1 MLHVFMSN
9 LLECTCIFYWAPNYW
24 NSNSGK
30 ILFFFSSC
38 TFYMYMYIYIYKLS
52 IKVMW
57 VADDRKYSDVKQ
69 YLYCNELT
77 NQLKQTHSLFII
89 VVYETIDRI
98 LLWRMFCEVWKSGE
112 TRNSQIFSLP
122 CVFQSLSETRNP

>member
-1 MLHVFMSN
+1 
-9 LLECTCIFYWAPNYW
+9 
-24 NSNSGK
+24 
-30 ILFFFSSC
+30 
-38 TFYMYMYIYIYKLS
+38 
-52 IKVMW
+52 MW

-98 LLWRMFCEVWKSGE
+98 LL
-112 TRNSQIFSLP
+112 
-122 CVFQSLSETRNP
+122 